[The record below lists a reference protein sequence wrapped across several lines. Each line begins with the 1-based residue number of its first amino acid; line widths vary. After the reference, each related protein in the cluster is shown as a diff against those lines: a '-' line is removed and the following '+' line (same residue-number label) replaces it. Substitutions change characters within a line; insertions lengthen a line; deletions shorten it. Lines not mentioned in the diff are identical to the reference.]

1 MQIIR
6 VRLINSSEKLKGCE
20 KAPVEVLK
28 ELKNIKSN
36 EKGKI
41 IDFKKLSLE
50 EIHVDL
56 ENLEEANE
64 LIFENSKEAFE
75 KNEKVFF
82 IGGDGCISYSIFRG
96 LEKVQENSMLIV
108 FDSHS
113 DCFEQTNFAE
123 DRNWLRKLVEKGFE
137 GRKIILI
144 SARNLSEEETEFI
157 KANGINLI
165 NLEILEEEIQGV
177 CDIIME
183 RARNS
188 GGFYI
193 SIDMDCLDSVF
204 SPGVNYPE
212 VGGLT
217 SRQLIYLIKRL
228 SLLKN
233 FRGADIVEINPDK
246 DINRMTIKLGAK
258 LLSEMI

>member
-1 MQIIR
+1 MEIIR
-6 VRLINSSEKLKGCE
+6 VRLTNSSEKLKGCE
-20 KAPVEVLK
+20 KAPVDILK

-41 IDFKKLSLE
+41 IDFKKLNLE

-82 IGGDGCISYSIFRG
+82 IGGDGSISYSILKAF
-96 LEKVQENSMLIV
+96 EKVQENSMLIV

-113 DCFEQTNFAE
+113 DCLEETHFAG
-123 DRNWLRKLVEKGFE
+123 DKNWLRKLVEKGFE

-144 SARNLSEEETEFI
+144 SARNLSEEEIQFI
-157 KANGINLI
+157 KENEITLI
-165 NLEILEEEIQGV
+165 SMEVLEEEIAGV
-177 CDIIME
+177 CDIVME
-183 RARNS
+183 RARAS

-193 SIDMDCLDSVF
+193 SIDMDCLDF
-204 SPGVNYPE
+204 AFAPGVNYPE

-217 SRQLIYLIKRL
+217 SRQLIYFVKRL

-246 DINRMTIKLGAK
+246 DINKMTIKLGAK

>member
-20 KAPVEVLK
+20 KAPIEVLK

-41 IDFKKLSLE
+41 IDFKKLNLE

-56 ENLEEANE
+56 ENLEEAIE

-82 IGGDGCISYSIFRG
+82 IGGDGSISYSILKAF
-96 LEKVQENSMLIV
+96 EKVQEDPMLIV

-113 DCFEQTNFAE
+113 DCFEGTLLAE
-123 DRNWLRKLVEKGFE
+123 DRNWLRKLIEKGFE
-137 GRKIILI
+137 PKRIVLI
-144 SARNLSEEETEFI
+144 SARNLSEEEIQFI
-157 KANGINLI
+157 KENKITI
-165 NLEILEEEIQGV
+165 IHLETFEEEIQGV
-177 CDIIME
+177 CDIVME
-183 RARNS
+183 RAKTS

-193 SIDMDCLDSVF
+193 SIDMDCLDSAF
-204 SPGVNYPE
+204 APGVNYPE

-217 SRQLIYLIKRL
+217 SRQLIYFVKRL

-233 FRGADIVEINPDK
+233 FRGADLVEINPDK